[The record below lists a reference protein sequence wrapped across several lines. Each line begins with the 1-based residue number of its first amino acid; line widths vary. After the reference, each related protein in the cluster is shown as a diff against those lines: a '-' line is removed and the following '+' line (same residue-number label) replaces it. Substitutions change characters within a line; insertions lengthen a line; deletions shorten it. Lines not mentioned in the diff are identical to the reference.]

1 MIDRKEVKI
10 IMIVEEII
18 NKYKNNI
25 IYVFKDNDDYRNR
38 VKIEDHLHAPV
49 KTYVVI
55 PKKAQNK
62 MHIII

>member
-1 MIDRKEVKI
+1 
-10 IMIVEEII
+10 MIVEEII

-38 VKIEDHLHAPV
+38 VKIEDYLHALV

-55 PKKAQNK
+55 PKKTQNE

>member
-25 IYVFKDNDDYRNR
+25 IYVFKDNDDYRNH
-38 VKIEDHLHAPV
+38 VKIEDHLHVLV

-55 PKKAQNK
+55 PKKHK
-62 MHIII
+62 TKCI